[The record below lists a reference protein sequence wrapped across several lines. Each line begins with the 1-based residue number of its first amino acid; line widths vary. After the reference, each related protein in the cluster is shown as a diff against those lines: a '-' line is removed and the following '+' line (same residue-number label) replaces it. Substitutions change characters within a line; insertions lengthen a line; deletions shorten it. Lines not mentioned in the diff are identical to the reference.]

1 METVSFVPCPSRG
14 HTHAMPT
21 LSNPSEPRALALMR
35 EALVLLD
42 EEKLDV
48 AACHLSLAIETV
60 RKTLAS
66 TPPVPVHK

>member
-1 METVSFVPCPSRG
+1 
-14 HTHAMPT
+14 MPT